1 MTTVGKDVEPTRA
14 TPPRL
19 LSREWAMPADL
30 RVVLVGGSS
39 HVGKSTLAD
48 SLAAKLGW
56 RRISTDNLARHPGRP
71 WKLEPEQVPDHVA
84 QHYLSLSIRELI
96 ADVLHHYEINV
107 WPQVATI
114 ATLTATDTA
123 TPRIVVEGSALWPS
137 LVATLDIPGVAAAWL
152 TASNAVF
159 EQRILASSQYRTKS
173 PRGKMMVGKFLK
185 RTIVYN
191 QKMMDQVRRYGLAS
205 IDVDGASVCEL
216 SQRCL
221 SLLGLERY
229 CL

>member
-1 MTTVGKDVEPTRA
+1 MTT
-14 TPPRL
+14 
-19 LSREWAMPADL
+19 
-30 RVVLVGGSS
+30 
-39 HVGKSTLAD
+39 
-48 SLAAKLGW
+48 
-56 RRISTDNLARHPGRP
+56 STDNLARHPGQ
-71 WKLEPEQVPDHVA
+71 ECPDHVE
-84 QHYLSLSIRELI
+84 HYPLSIRELI

-107 WPQVATI
+107 WPQR
-114 ATLTATDTA
+114 
-123 TPRIVVEGSALWPS
+123 PQGCYCSRIEWAFRLCR
-137 LVATLDIPGVAAAWL
+137 LVATLVIPGVAAAWL

>member
-1 MTTVGKDVEPTRA
+1 MISASMAEPSRSRVLAHLAQELIALDQRWTCTVI
-14 TPPRL
+14 
-19 LSREWAMPADL
+19 DL
-30 RVVLVGGSS
+30 REFNER
-39 HVGKSTLAD
+39 LAD
-48 SLAAKLGW
+48 
-56 RRISTDNLARHPGRP
+56 RTYTISTDNLARHPGRP

-84 QHYLSLSIRELI
+84 EHYLSLSIRELI

-173 PRGKMMVGKFLK
+173 PRGKMMVDKFLK